1 MNNSKVTIRIN
12 HNKTITKSD
21 LFANN
26 EYFHQC
32 QAKLTFAQKIDN
44 LVKLQKIDCGIS
56 KAHANCHMVWDIQ
69 GTTNQ

>member
-26 EYFHQC
+26 EYFHRH
-32 QAKLTFAQKIDN
+32 QANLSFEKKINN
-44 LVKLQKIDCGIS
+44 LVELQKIDCGIS
-56 KAHANCHMVWDIQ
+56 KAHAKWHMVWDI
-69 GTTNQ
+69 